1 MDLKT
6 KIYVGYKIG
15 KLEVLN
21 LEREDPRGQAW
32 LCKCECG
39 NEVILNNYQLVIG
52 GKRKP
57 NKSCGC
63 SIYAHNGL
71 IMKNKRLY
79 DIWYAMKRRCD
90 DKNSGS
96 YERYGAIGASY
107 CDEWK
112 AYENFYDWTVKNG
125 YEKGLTLDRI
135 DTSKPYSPDNCRWVD
150 YYFQNQNKKIFHNNT
165 TGYTGVSYDK
175 KRDKYIAS
183 IQRND
188 LLLRLGVYDDIE
200 LAIEARKEAERYFK
214 ENKTLI
220 GYKG

>member
-1 MDLKT
+1 MNE
-6 KIYVGYKIG
+6 IHVGDVFG
-15 KLEVLN
+15 RLEVIALHN
-21 LEREDPRGQAW
+21 DGPRGFSW

-39 NEVILNNYQLVIG
+39 NEVIKANGDLIPS
-52 GKRKP
+52 KRSRGH
-57 NKSCGC
+57 KSCGC
-63 SIYAHNGL
+63 SLYAHNGL

-90 DKNSGS
+90 NENSGS
-96 YERYGAIGASY
+96 YERYGAVGASY

-112 AYENFYDWTVKNG
+112 EYENFYDWTIRNG

-135 DTSKPYSPDNCRWVD
+135 DTSKPYSPENCRWVD
-150 YYFQNQNKKIFHNNT
+150 YYFQNQNKKIFRNNT
-165 TGYTGVSYDK
+165 SGYTGVSHDK

-188 LLLRLGVYDDIE
+188 LLLSLGIYDDID
-200 LAIEARKEAERYFK
+200 LAIEARKKAESYFK

-220 GYKG
+220 GYMR